1 MYFVVVLD
9 TVDDLNQSFDCDI
22 KYLGEKLQNSF
33 HYKWF
38 NTHFFGK
45 KYLMNGY
52 QGTYYLKK

>member
-22 KYLGEKLQNSF
+22 NYLGEKLQNSF
-33 HYKWF
+33 RYKRF

-45 KYLMNGY
+45 KYLINGY
-52 QGTYYLKK
+52 QVRYYSKK